1 MSSRIFIQDITTLAL
16 IYNYEATRGMLLA
29 LDKIKE
35 FDHIVDENL
44 EKMNSKVN
52 MVYPLDYSKLIY
64 FTSFDQKGNEY
75 CILKPDFDEEQ
86 ARINYIYRAPYD
98 VIKASKMENALDV
111 LGLRLED
118 NKIIKKEKNKVK
130 SMSLDYKDNM

>member
-1 MSSRIFIQDITTLAL
+1 MSSKIFIQDTTPLAL

-44 EKMNSKVN
+44 EKINSKVN
-52 MVYPLDYSKLIY
+52 RVYPQDYSKLIY
-64 FTSFDQKGNEY
+64 FTSFDEKGNEY

-86 ARINYIYRAPYD
+86 VRINYIYRVPYD